1 MVDANMILLRK
12 RMFDLKMQET
22 NYKSPEEYMEREKQ
36 LYPEYHANVLRAM
49 ECLQYSLINTRLIVA
64 ITLFGLISAGVSS
77 SVLIVWVTA
86 LIRLS
91 QIMTPYFSIL
101 QG

>member
-22 NYKSPEEYMEREKQ
+22 NYKSPEEYMEWEKQ

-49 ECLQYSLINTRLIVA
+49 ECFQYSLINTRPIVA
-64 ITLFGLISAGVSS
+64 ITLFRLISAGVSS

-86 LIRLS
+86 LIWLK
-91 QIMTPYFSIL
+91 L
-101 QG
+101 